1 MPPPSFRARASSA
14 KRPRRGDRPP
24 KNKRPQKGWMKI
36 GGVIPNKSPSI
47 RDTFIPAFE
56 ASDKKGVEGFGL
68 SLGLR
73 ECRVQGV

>member
-1 MPPPSFRARASSA
+1 
-14 KRPRRGDRPP
+14 
-24 KNKRPQKGWMKI
+24 MKI